1 MGKGMN
7 SYDDKR
13 KRAMRRK
20 NHIARDLR
28 TEKYRQRKI
37 ELKKDKKPTGLRWQD
52 FCPDLYDDT
61 E

>member
-13 KRAMRRK
+13 KRAMRRR
-20 NHIARDLR
+20 NHIARDLAER
-28 TEKYRQRKI
+28 KYRQRRI
-37 ELKKDKKPTGLRWQD
+37 EIKKKEKYPLQW
-52 FCPDLYDDT
+52 DDEDYT

>member
-1 MGKGMN
+1 MN

-28 TEKYRQRKI
+28 TAKYRQKRIDNSLRKQDKYPIMKTLDFDI
-37 ELKKDKKPTGLRWQD
+37 E
-52 FCPDLYDDT
+52 
-61 E
+61 

>member
-13 KRAMRRK
+13 KRAMRRR
-20 NHIARDLR
+20 NHIARDLAER
-28 TEKYRQRKI
+28 KYRQRRI
-37 ELKKDKKPTGLRWQD
+37 ETKTKESKYPLRWTED
-52 FCPDLYDDT
+52 EDDI